1 MHRNIL
7 EKLVAWKVV
16 VIESRY
22 YYQEQDKLEKLTLL
36 ENLENNI
43 LKM

>member
-22 YYQEQDKLEKLTLL
+22 YYYYQEQDKLEKLTLL
-36 ENLENNI
+36 ENLEKI
-43 LKM
+43 F